1 MTPAE
6 SLAAEARAA
15 KVLAAK
21 GPSAETATPD
31 ALTTDALTTEAPT
44 IAGQGPMGSAYRLLT
59 VALLAL
65 VTIIAFEAMAIS
77 TAMPSVAKDLDAV
90 RSYGLAFSLM
100 LTAELLGI
108 VLAGV
113 WSDRKGPLPSLF
125 AGQALLAAG
134 SAVAGLAQTFPM
146 LLVGRLVAGLG
157 SGLIVVALYV
167 VIGRAYPDALRPKVF
182 SWISAAWVLPSL
194 IGPPIS
200 GWLASTWSWRW
211 VFLIVL
217 LPIAVT
223 VVVVVSQRDRITNG
237 SGRRGPEPAEAGLSA
252 EADSGADTSDQRQ
265 KADHVGHRQMAI
277 LGLAVALSAGAMQ
290 WGADR
295 LAPAHL
301 VPVAVAVLGLVG
313 VALIAPRLVPA
324 GTLRMARG
332 LPSVMTSRFLLTA
345 SFNGAMT
352 FIPLMLVNERHLGL
366 TNAGIMLTVGAL
378 GWSFGS
384 FVQGHRALHDRRSEL
399 VVAGGASLTVG
410 ILLLA
415 AIAHFNWHYYFVGL
429 ATTLSG
435 LGMGLAMSSTSVL
448 ALALSAVR
456 DHGRTASSLQ
466 LADVLGSVMG
476 ISAAGAVF
484 AAMHNPHGSDV
495 PVFVLMWVILAAV
508 ASLVMV
514 GGQRIRT

>member
-1 MTPAE
+1 MTTLDPVTTPGR
-6 SLAAEARAA
+6 SAEALVR
-15 KVLAAK
+15 
-21 GPSAETATPD
+21 
-31 ALTTDALTTEAPT
+31 
-44 IAGQGPMGSAYRLLT
+44 GQRGPMSSAYRWLT

-108 VLAGV
+108 VVAGV
-113 WSDRKGPLPSLF
+113 WSDRRGPLPSLF
-125 AGQALLAAG
+125 AGQVLLAAG

-146 LLVGRLVAGLG
+146 LLVGRLIAGLG

-167 VIGRAYPDALRPKVF
+167 VIGRAYPESLRPKVF
-182 SWISAAWVLPSL
+182 SWVSAAWVLPSL

-217 LPIAVT
+217 VPIAVT
-223 VVVVVSQRDRITNG
+223 FMVVLSLRDRITDG
-237 SGRRGPEPAEAGLSA
+237 AVHPDAEVGAGA
-252 EADSGADTSDQRQ
+252 GAGG
-265 KADHVGHRQMAI
+265 DHVGHRQMAI
-277 LGLAVALSAGAMQ
+277 LGLAVAVSAGAMQ
-290 WGADR
+290 WGADQ
-295 LAPAHL
+295 LSTSHL
-301 VPVAVAVLGLVG
+301 LPVAVAVLGFVG
-313 VALIAPRLVPA
+313 VGVIAPRLLPP

-332 LPSVMTSRFLLTA
+332 LPSVMNSRFLLTG
-345 SFNGAMT
+345 SFNGAVT

-366 TNAGIMLTVGAL
+366 TTAGFMLTVGAL
-378 GWSFGS
+378 GWSVGS
-384 FVQGHRALHDRRSEL
+384 TVQGHHALHDRRSEL
-399 VVAGGASLTVG
+399 VITGGASLAVG

-415 AIAHFNWHYYFVGL
+415 AIAQFDWHYYLVGL

-456 DHGRTASSLQ
+456 DHGRSASSLQ

-484 AAMHNPHGSDV
+484 AAMHQPHGSDI
-495 PVFVLMWVILAAV
+495 PVFVLMWVILAGV
-508 ASLVMV
+508 ASLVVV

>member
-1 MTPAE
+1 
-6 SLAAEARAA
+6 
-15 KVLAAK
+15 
-21 GPSAETATPD
+21 
-31 ALTTDALTTEAPT
+31 
-44 IAGQGPMGSAYRLLT
+44 MGSTYRLLT
-59 VALLAL
+59 VALIAL

-113 WSDRKGPLPSLF
+113 WSDRQGPLPSLF

-134 SAVAGLAQTFPM
+134 SAVAGLAQSFPM
-146 LLVGRLVAGLG
+146 LLVGRLIAGLG

-167 VIGRAYPDALRPKVF
+167 VIGRAYPGSLRPKVF
-182 SWISAAWVLPSL
+182 SWVSAAWVLPSL

-217 LPIAVT
+217 VPIAVT
-223 VVVVVSQRDRITNG
+223 FVVVLSQRDRITDG
-237 SGRRGPEPAEAGLSA
+237 SGHPDAEVGGGGGGGGGAGA
-252 EADSGADTSDQRQ
+252 FG
-265 KADHVGHRQMAI
+265 DHVGHRQLAF
-277 LGLAVALSAGAMQ
+277 LGLAVAVSAGAMQ
-290 WGADR
+290 WGADQ
-295 LAPAHL
+295 LSTSHL
-301 VPVAVAVLGLVG
+301 LPVAVAVLGFVG
-313 VALIAPRLVPA
+313 VGVIAPRLLPP

-332 LPSVMTSRFLLTA
+332 LPSVMNSRFLLTG
-345 SFNGAMT
+345 SFNGAVT

-366 TNAGIMLTVGAL
+366 TTAGFMLTVGSL
-378 GWSFGS
+378 GWSLGS
-384 FVQGHRALHDRRSEL
+384 TVQGHHALHDRRSEL
-399 VVAGGASLTVG
+399 VITGGASLAVG

-415 AIAHFNWHYYFVGL
+415 AIAQFGWHYYLVGL
-429 ATTLSG
+429 ATILSG

-456 DHGRTASSLQ
+456 DHGRSASSLQ

-484 AAMHNPHGSDV
+484 AAMHQPHGSDI
-495 PVFVLMWVILAAV
+495 PVFVLMWVILAGV

>member
-1 MTPAE
+1 M
-6 SLAAEARAA
+6 S
-15 KVLAAK
+15 
-21 GPSAETATPD
+21 
-31 ALTTDALTTEAPT
+31 
-44 IAGQGPMGSAYRLLT
+44 SAYRWLT

-65 VTIIAFEAMAIS
+65 VTIIAFESMAIS

-113 WSDRKGPLPSLF
+113 WSDRQGPLPSLF
-125 AGQALLAAG
+125 AGQVMLAAG

-146 LLVGRLVAGLG
+146 LLVGRLIAGLG

-167 VIGRAYPDALRPKVF
+167 VIGRAYPDSLRPKVF

-200 GWLASTWSWRW
+200 GWLTSTWSWRW

-217 LPIAVT
+217 VPISVT
-223 VVVVVSQRDRITNG
+223 FIVVLSQRDRITAG
-237 SGRRGPEPAEAGLSA
+237 AVHPDAEIGAGPGVGVGVGASAGV
-252 EADSGADTSDQRQ
+252 G
-265 KADHVGHRQMAI
+265 HVSHRQMAF

-290 WGADR
+290 WGADQ
-295 LAPAHL
+295 LSTSHL
-301 VPVAVAVLGLVG
+301 LPVAVAVLGFVG
-313 VALIAPRLVPA
+313 VAVIAPRLLPP

-332 LPSVMTSRFLLTA
+332 LPSVMNSRFLLTG

-366 TNAGIMLTVGAL
+366 TAAGFMLTVGAL

-384 FVQGHRALHDRRSEL
+384 FVQGHHRLHDRRSEL
-399 VVAGGASLTVG
+399 VITGGASLALG

-415 AIAHFNWHYYFVGL
+415 AIAQFGWHYYLVGL

-448 ALALSAVR
+448 SLALSAVR

-484 AAMHNPHGSDV
+484 AAMHHPHGSDI
-495 PVFVLMWVILAAV
+495 PVFVLMWVILAGV
-508 ASLVMV
+508 ASLVIV

>member
-1 MTPAE
+1 MTTLDPVTTPGR
-6 SLAAEARAA
+6 SAEALVR
-15 KVLAAK
+15 
-21 GPSAETATPD
+21 
-31 ALTTDALTTEAPT
+31 
-44 IAGQGPMGSAYRLLT
+44 GQRGPMSSAYRWLT

-90 RSYGLAFSLM
+90 RSYGLAFSLL

-113 WSDRKGPLPSLF
+113 WSDRQGPLPSLF

-146 LLVGRLVAGLG
+146 LLVGRLIAGLG

-167 VIGRAYPDALRPKVF
+167 VIGRAYPDSLRPKVF
-182 SWISAAWVLPSL
+182 SWVSAAWVLPSL

-217 LPIAVT
+217 VPIAVT
-223 VVVVVSQRDRITNG
+223 FVVVLSQRDRITDG
-237 SGRRGPEPAEAGLSA
+237 AVHPDAEIGAGVGRVS
-252 EADSGADTSDQRQ
+252 
-265 KADHVGHRQMAI
+265 HRQMAI
-277 LGLAVALSAGAMQ
+277 LGFAVAVSAGAMQ
-290 WGADR
+290 WGADQ
-295 LAPAHL
+295 LSTSHL
-301 VPVAVAVLGLVG
+301 LPVAVAVLGFVG
-313 VALIAPRLVPA
+313 VGLIAPRLLPA

-332 LPSVMTSRFLLTA
+332 LPAVMNSRFLLTG
-345 SFNGAMT
+345 SFNGAVT
-352 FIPLMLVNERHLGL
+352 FIPLMLVNERHLDL
-366 TNAGIMLTVGAL
+366 TTAGFMLTVGAL

-384 FVQGHRALHDRRSEL
+384 FVQGHHALHNRRSEL
-399 VVAGGASLTVG
+399 VVTGGASLAVG

-415 AIAHFNWHYYFVGL
+415 AIAQFDWHYYLVGL

-456 DHGRTASSLQ
+456 DHGRSASSLQ

-484 AAMHNPHGSDV
+484 AAMHDPHGSDV
-495 PVFVLMWVILAAV
+495 PVFVLMWVILAGV
-508 ASLVMV
+508 ASLVIV

>member
-1 MTPAE
+1 MTPAAE
-6 SLAAEARAA
+6 QLSADTLAR
-15 KVLAAK
+15 
-21 GPSAETATPD
+21 GGS
-31 ALTTDALTTEAPT
+31 
-44 IAGQGPMGSAYRLLT
+44 GPMGPAYRLLT

-65 VTIIAFEAMAIS
+65 ITIIAFEAMAIS
-77 TAMPSVAKDLDAV
+77 TAMPSVARDLDAV

-113 WSDRKGPLPSLF
+113 WSDRQGPLPSLF

-167 VIGRAYPDALRPKVF
+167 VIGRAYPDSLRPKVF
-182 SWISAAWVLPSL
+182 SWMSAAWVLPSL

-217 LPIAVT
+217 VPIAVT
-223 VVVVVSQRDRITNG
+223 VAVVLSQRHRITNG
-237 SGRRGPEPAEAGLSA
+237 SVHLGPVPADTEPADTEP
-252 EADSGADTSDQRQ
+252 ADTQPAETQ
-265 KADHVGHRQMAI
+265 PADTEPADAVNHSGHRQMAI

-290 WGADR
+290 WGADQ

-301 VPVAVAVLGLVG
+301 LPVAVALVGLVG
-313 VALIAPRLVPA
+313 VALIAPRLLPPGSV
-324 GTLRMARG
+324 RMARG
-332 LPSVMTSRFLLTA
+332 LPSVMTSRFLLTG
-345 SFNGAMT
+345 SFNGAFT

-366 TNAGIMLTVGAL
+366 TTAGLMLTVGAL
-378 GWSFGS
+378 GWSVGS
-384 FVQGHRALHDRRSEL
+384 TVQGHHRLHDRRSEL
-399 VVAGGASLTVG
+399 VISGGASLTVG

-415 AIAHFNWHYYFVGL
+415 AIAQFNWHYYLVGL
-429 ATTLSG
+429 ATALSG

-456 DHGRTASSLQ
+456 DHGRSASSLQ

-484 AAMHNPHGSDV
+484 AAMHSPQGSDI
-495 PVFVLMWVILAAV
+495 PVFVLMWLILAGV
-508 ASLVMV
+508 ASLVML

>member
-1 MTPAE
+1 M
-6 SLAAEARAA
+6 
-15 KVLAAK
+15 
-21 GPSAETATPD
+21 GP
-31 ALTTDALTTEAPT
+31 
-44 IAGQGPMGSAYRLLT
+44 AYRLLT

-77 TAMPSVAKDLDAV
+77 TAMPSVAADLDAV
-90 RSYGLAFSLM
+90 RSYGLAFSLL

-113 WSDRKGPLPSLF
+113 WSDRQGPLPSLF

-134 SAVAGLAQTFPM
+134 SALAGLAQTFAM
-146 LLVGRLVAGLG
+146 LLLGRVIAGLG

-167 VIGRAYPDALRPKVF
+167 VIGRAYPDSLRPKVF

-223 VVVVVSQRDRITNG
+223 FVVVLSQRHRITGGTG
-237 SGRRGPEPAEAGLSA
+237 SLSGGV
-252 EADSGADTSDQRQ
+252 D
-265 KADHVGHRQMAI
+265 ADHLSHRQMAV
-277 LGLAVALSAGAMQ
+277 LGLAVAVSAGAMQ

-295 LAPAHL
+295 LATPHL
-301 VPVAVAVLGLVG
+301 LPVAVAVLGLVG
-313 VALIAPRLVPA
+313 VSLVAPRLVPP
-324 GTLRMARG
+324 GTMRMARG
-332 LPSVMTSRFLLTA
+332 LPSVMNCRFLLTA
-345 SFNGAMT
+345 SFNGAVT
-352 FIPLMLVNERHLGL
+352 FIPLMLVSERHLDL
-366 TNAGIMLTVGAL
+366 TTAGIMLTVGAL

-384 FVQGHRALHDRRSEL
+384 VVQGHHALHDRRSEL
-399 VVAGGASLTVG
+399 VVAGGASLTLG

-415 AIAHFNWHYYFVGL
+415 AIAQLDWSYYLVGL

-448 ALALSAVR
+448 SLALSAVR

-484 AAMHNPHGSDV
+484 AAMHDPLGSDV
-495 PVFVLMWVILAAV
+495 PVFVLMWVILAGV